1 MLSIQLANRCLLALI
16 TIAFPWSISGQELP
30 HAQHPLSLEPTGN
43 SPLLALHRALVEI
56 ESISGNEFKVGQYLH
71 SYLTAHNFTVERQR
85 VDPLVSSVESSRFNL
100 LAYSGDKNGARV
112 LLSSH
117 IDTVPPYSPY
127 ERLKQNQIWGRG
139 SVDAKGCVATQ
150 IQAVQE
156 LLAAGEIAEKDVA
169 LLFVVGEE
177 IGGDGMRKANDRGL
191 SWDTVIFG
199 EPTELKLASGHKGNL
214 GFNIKATGKAGH
226 SGYPWLGEN
235 ANSMLIPALAALDNM
250 ELPSSKK
257 YGNTTLNIGKM
268 EGGVAGNVI
277 AETAKAQI
285 QIRIANGSADKIK
298 EIVVDAINKVDDRL
312 EISFLSEG
320 YGPVDIDTDIE
331 GLNPRFNHL
340 SIHLFNS
347 LPRNYAHLP
356 FRHLGFDT
364 IVVNYGTD
372 IPNLYGT
379 YKKYLYGPGSIL
391 VAHSDHE
398 HLTEED
404 LFAAVKGYK
413 KLILAALA

>member
-1 MLSIQLANRCLLALI
+1 MLSVRLAHYYCCILAI
-16 TIAFPWSISGQELP
+16 VTFPWPISGHAQGLP
-30 HAQHPLSLEPTGN
+30 HAQHPLNLHPIDWSQ
-43 SPLLALHRALVEI
+43 LLSLHRALVEI
-56 ESISGNEFKVGQYLH
+56 ESISGNEYKVGEYLH
-71 SYLTAHNFTVERQR
+71 SYLTAHNFTVERQH
-85 VDPLVSSVESSRFNL
+85 VDPLAADAESSRFNL
-100 LAYSGDKNGARV
+100 LVYSGDKHSARV

-117 IDTVPPYSPY
+117 IDTVPPYWPY
-127 ERLKQNQIWGRG
+127 DNRENNQIWGRG

-150 IQAVQE
+150 IQAVEE
-156 LLAAGEIAEKDVA
+156 LLATGEIAGRDVA

-177 IGGDGMRKANDRGL
+177 IGGDGMRKANDLGL
-191 SWDTVIFG
+191 SWETVIFG
-199 EPTELKLASGHKGNL
+199 EPTELKLASGHKGSL

-235 ANSMLIPALAALDNM
+235 ANSMLIPALVALDRL

-285 QIRIANGSADKIK
+285 QIRIADGSAEKIK
-298 EIVVDAINKVDDRL
+298 DIVVDTITKVDARL
-312 EISFLSEG
+312 ELIFLSKG
-320 YGPVDIDTDIE
+320 YGPVDIDTDVE
-331 GLNPRFNHL
+331 GSKSFNHYSKSPTVCGNL
-340 SIHLFNS
+340 RLHL
-347 LPRNYAHLP
+347 
-356 FRHLGFDT
+356 LGFDT

-372 IPNLYGT
+372 IPNLYGD
-379 YKKYLYGPGSIL
+379 YKKYLYGPGNIL

-398 HLTEED
+398 HLVEDD
-404 LFAAVKGYK
+404 LFAAVEGYK

>member
-1 MLSIQLANRCLLALI
+1 LNLHPIDWSQLLS
-16 TIAFPWSISGQELP
+16 
-30 HAQHPLSLEPTGN
+30 
-43 SPLLALHRALVEI
+43 LHRALVEI
-56 ESISGNEFKVGQYLH
+56 ESISGNEYKVGEYLH
-71 SYLTAHNFTVERQR
+71 SYLTAHNFTVERQH
-85 VDPLVSSVESSRFNL
+85 VDPLAADAESSRFNL
-100 LAYSGDKNGARV
+100 LVYSGDKHSARV

-117 IDTVPPYSPY
+117 IDTVPPYWPY
-127 ERLKQNQIWGRG
+127 DNRENNQIWGRG

-150 IQAVQE
+150 IQAVEE
-156 LLAAGEIAEKDVA
+156 LLATGEIAGRDVA

-177 IGGDGMRKANDRGL
+177 IGGDGMRKADDLGL
-191 SWDTVIFG
+191 SWETVIFG

-214 GFNIKATGKAGH
+214 GFNIKAIGKAGH

-235 ANSMLIPALAALDNM
+235 ANSMLIPALVALDRL

-285 QIRIANGSADKIK
+285 QIRIADGSAEKIK
-298 EIVVDAINKVDDRL
+298 DIVVDTITKVDARL
-312 EISFLSEG
+312 ELNFLSKG
-320 YGPVDIDTDIE
+320 YGPVDIDTDVE
-331 GLNPRFNHL
+331 GSKSFNHYSKSPTVCGNL
-340 SIHLFNS
+340 RLHL
-347 LPRNYAHLP
+347 
-356 FRHLGFDT
+356 LGFDT

-372 IPNLYGT
+372 IPNLHGD
-379 YKKYLYGPGSIL
+379 YKKYLYGPGNIL

-398 HLTEED
+398 HLVEDD
-404 LFAAVKGYK
+404 LFAAVEGYK

>member
-1 MLSIQLANRCLLALI
+1 MLSVRLAHYYCCVLAI
-16 TIAFPWSISGQELP
+16 VTFPWPISGHAQELP
-30 HAQHPLSLEPTGN
+30 HAQHPLNLHPIDWSQ
-43 SPLLALHRALVEI
+43 LLSLHRALVEI
-56 ESISGNEFKVGQYLH
+56 ESISGNEYKVGEYLH
-71 SYLTAHNFTVERQR
+71 SYLTAHNFTVERQH
-85 VDPLVSSVESSRFNL
+85 VDPLAADAESSRFNL
-100 LAYSGDKNGARV
+100 LVYSGDKHSARV

-117 IDTVPPYSPY
+117 IDTVPPYWPY
-127 ERLKQNQIWGRG
+127 DNRENNQIWGRG

-150 IQAVQE
+150 IQAVEE
-156 LLAAGEIAEKDVA
+156 LLATGEIAGRDVA

-177 IGGDGMRKANDRGL
+177 IGGDGMRQADDLGL
-191 SWDTVIFG
+191 SWETVIFG

-214 GFNIKATGKAGH
+214 GFNIKAIGKAGH

-235 ANSMLIPALAALDNM
+235 ANSMLIPALVALDRL

-285 QIRIANGSADKIK
+285 QIRIADGSAEKIK
-298 EIVVDAINKVDDRL
+298 DIVVDTITKVDARL
-312 EISFLSEG
+312 ELNFLSKG
-320 YGPVDIDTDIE
+320 YGPVDIDTDVE
-331 GLNPRFNHL
+331 GSKSFNHYSKSPTVCGNL
-340 SIHLFNS
+340 RLHL
-347 LPRNYAHLP
+347 
-356 FRHLGFDT
+356 LGFDT

-372 IPNLYGT
+372 IPNLHGD
-379 YKKYLYGPGSIL
+379 YKKYLYGPGNIL

-398 HLTEED
+398 HLVEDD
-404 LFAAVKGYK
+404 LFAAVEGYK